1 MELNERKRFIVDFY
15 KGKEKITDNVQESA
29 NKILDAIDLDS
40 MLTNPSEYLKLL
52 GTEWLK
58 TQQKNFNK
66 AYKVGRKHGKEIVKE
81 YNGENN

>member
-40 MLTNPSEYLKLL
+40 MLTNPSEYLKL
-52 GTEWLK
+52 
-58 TQQKNFNK
+58 
-66 AYKVGRKHGKEIVKE
+66 
-81 YNGENN
+81 